1 MDDTWI
7 YVLSTLSVFVIGGIG
22 MWLRKLY
29 LKKVME
35 KGLGRKVEDR
45 ELTSIS
51 EWMDALPDER
61 PHTPR
66 RPRT

>member
-7 YVLSTLSVFVIGGIG
+7 YILSTLIVLVIGGIG
-22 MWLRKLY
+22 MWLRKRY

-61 PHTPR
+61 PHTLR

>member
-1 MDDTWI
+1 MDDNLI
-7 YVLSTLSVFVIGGIG
+7 YLLSTLIVFVIGGVG
-22 MWLRKLY
+22 MWLRKRY

-35 KGLGRKVEDR
+35 RGLGRKVEDR

-51 EWMDALPDER
+51 EWMDALPDDNH
-61 PHTPR
+61 PP

>member
-1 MDDTWI
+1 MDDSLAYILGTLI
-7 YVLSTLSVFVIGGIG
+7 VLAISGFG
-22 MWLRKLY
+22 MWLRKRY

-51 EWMDALPDER
+51 EWMEALPDER
-61 PHTPR
+61 PNTPP

>member
-1 MDDTWI
+1 MDDSLAYI
-7 YVLSTLSVFVIGGIG
+7 IGMLIVFAIGGFG
-22 MWLRKLY
+22 MWMRKRY

-45 ELTSIS
+45 DLTSIS

-61 PHTPR
+61 PHTPP

>member
-1 MDDTWI
+1 MET
-7 YVLSTLSVFVIGGIG
+7 SVIIFFLTVVAGGIG
-22 MWLRKLY
+22 MWLRKRY

-35 KGLGRKVEDR
+35 QGLGRKVEDR

-51 EWMDALPDER
+51 EWMEAIPDESDR
-61 PHTPR
+61 SGPR

>member
-1 MDDTWI
+1 MDDTGI
-7 YVLSTLSVFVIGGIG
+7 YILSTVIGFAISGLG
-22 MWLRKLY
+22 MWLRKRY
-29 LKKVME
+29 LKKLME

-61 PHTPR
+61 PQGPR

>member
-1 MDDTWI
+1 MDE
-7 YVLSTLSVFVIGGIG
+7 STTYLIATAIVFAFGGLG
-22 MWLRKLY
+22 MWLRKRY
-29 LKKVME
+29 LKKVMQ

-61 PHTPR
+61 PHTPP

>member
-1 MDDTWI
+1 MDDSTI
-7 YVLSTLSVFVIGGIG
+7 YILSTAIVFVIGGFA
-22 MWLRKLY
+22 MWLRKRY
-29 LKKVME
+29 LKRVME

-45 ELTSIS
+45 DLTSIS

-61 PHTPR
+61 PQGPR

>member
-1 MDDTWI
+1 MDNTTI
-7 YVLSTLSVFVIGGIG
+7 SILSTAIVLMIGGVG
-22 MWLRKLY
+22 MWLRKRY

-61 PHTPR
+61 PQGPR

>member
-1 MDDTWI
+1 MDTYVISFFIILVISGISMWI
-7 YVLSTLSVFVIGGIG
+7 
-22 MWLRKLY
+22 RKRY

-45 ELTSIS
+45 ELTSIT
-51 EWMDALPDER
+51 EWMEAIPDEASNN
-61 PHTPR
+61 HPR

>member
-1 MDDTWI
+1 MDDSLTYI
-7 YVLSTLSVFVIGGIG
+7 LATAIVFAIGGLS
-22 MWLRKLY
+22 MWLRKRY

-35 KGLGRKVEDR
+35 KGLGHKVEDR
-45 ELTSIS
+45 DLTSIS

-61 PHTPR
+61 PNTPP

>member
-1 MDDTWI
+1 MDDMGAYI
-7 YVLSTLSVFVIGGIG
+7 LSTAIVFAIGGLGIW
-22 MWLRKLY
+22 MRKRY
-29 LKKVME
+29 LKKAME

-51 EWMDALPDER
+51 EWMDALPDDR
-61 PHTPR
+61 PHPPP

>member
-1 MDDTWI
+1 MDTYLLGAFI
-7 YVLSTLSVFVIGGIG
+7 VFVISGVGI
-22 MWLRKLY
+22 WLRKRY

-51 EWMDALPDER
+51 EWMDALPDDH
-61 PHTPR
+61 PSNTPP

>member
-1 MDDTWI
+1 MDDNLA
-7 YVLSTLSVFVIGGIG
+7 YLLGTLIVFVIGGVG
-22 MWLRKLY
+22 MWLRKRY

-51 EWMDALPDER
+51 EWMDALPDDDTH
-61 PHTPR
+61 PP

>member
-1 MDDTWI
+1 MDDSTI
-7 YVLSTLSVFVIGGIG
+7 YILSTAGRFRIGGLG
-22 MWLRKLY
+22 MWLRKRY

-61 PHTPR
+61 PNTPR

>member
-1 MDDTWI
+1 MDDSLAYI
-7 YVLSTLSVFVIGGIG
+7 LSTLIVFAIGGLA
-22 MWLRKLY
+22 MWMRKRY

-45 ELTSIS
+45 DLTSIS

-61 PHTPR
+61 SHTPP

>member
-1 MDDTWI
+1 MDDSTI
-7 YVLSTLSVFVIGGIG
+7 YILSTAVVLVIGGIG
-22 MWLRKLY
+22 MWLRKRY

-61 PHTPR
+61 PPGPR